1 MENGNLRPRKLLPL
15 LFLVSLSL
23 NFSTSS
29 FAQSNEIIF
38 ADQGAE
44 WTPSIRSAFY
54 TQDQGS
60 RIMPLKWMQA
70 LKRSDG
76 NGFLQDELTEY
87 GYLSNPDT
95 PGIPVGFTV
104 AQHRGNA
111 SIGMTCAACHT
122 RQIEV
127 QGQKIRID
135 GGPGIVDFQSFLSS
149 LDEAVGIIVN
159 DSTAFTQFSESVI
172 GAQATSTQKL
182 ELKQEL
188 DLWYLRFHT
197 LMEAALPDIPW
208 GPSRL
213 DAVSMIFNRLAG
225 LDIGEPPSYLIPE
238 NIAVADAPTRYPFLW
253 NAARQ
258 DHTQWLGFSKNGNSL
273 FGLARNLGEVYG
285 VFAEFHPVKSNSI
298 FREHNYL
305 KNNSANFEG
314 LEKVEDAIWLLGPP
328 KWPWP
333 LDQQLVEKGKEV
345 FSRSND
351 AGGCVGCHGIKR
363 GEIRFGKKSTWKTP
377 IQNVGTDTR
386 ECEILNRTV
395 KTGVLEGA
403 KIPIVGDKLKSED
416 LVFNV
421 LATAVVNTI
430 LQHGI
435 FSSASESARAS
446 AAATTDEVE
455 LNSPYQDVE
464 SAFDVELFQTQLTSN
479 VEEGCKYESRVMEGI
494 WAAAPYLHNGS
505 VSSLEELL
513 KPANERALE
522 FMIGTDYD
530 IDSVGMAIEQSRF
543 GYTLVTT
550 GCDDINS
557 GNSRCGHEFG
567 TDLDPEEKRA
577 LIEYLKFL

>member
-1 MENGNLRPRKLLPL
+1 MEIRILRSRGII
-15 LFLVSLSL
+15 FLVYLVFTTLGSPP
-23 NFSTSS
+23 T
-29 FAQSNEIIF
+29 FAQTNEIVF
-38 ADQGAE
+38 ADQGSE
-44 WTPSIRSAFY
+44 WTPSVRAAFY

-60 RIMPLKWMQA
+60 RIMPLQWMRA
-70 LKRSDG
+70 LKRPDG
-76 NGFLQDELTEY
+76 SGFLHEELAEF

-104 AQHRGNA
+104 AQHRGEA

-122 RQIEV
+122 RQIEA

-135 GGPGIVDFQSFLSS
+135 GGPGIVDFQGFLSS
-149 LDEAVGIIVN
+149 LDVAVARVVKN
-159 DSTAFTQFSESVI
+159 PDAFSQFSVAVI
-172 GAQATSTQKL
+172 GAQATPAQKL
-182 ELKQEL
+182 KLKE
-188 DLWYLRFHT
+188 DVELWYLRFHT
-197 LMEAALPDIPW
+197 LMEAALPEVPW

-238 NIAVADAPTRYPFLW
+238 NIARADAPTRYPFLW

-258 DHTQWLGFSKNGNSL
+258 DYTQWPGFSKNGNAL

-285 VFAEFHPVKSNSI
+285 VFAEFHPVKVSSI
-298 FREHNYL
+298 FRDYDYL
-305 KNNSANFEG
+305 KNNSANFKG
-314 LEKVEDAIWLLGPP
+314 LEAVEDAIWLIGPP

-333 LDQQLVEKGKEV
+333 LDQQLVQKGKEI
-345 FSRSND
+345 FSRPND

-386 ECEILNRTV
+386 ECEILKRTV

-421 LATAVVNTI
+421 LATAVVNSI
-430 LQHGI
+430 LQHGL
-435 FSSASESARAS
+435 FSSTSESARTSLAVPT
-446 AAATTDEVE
+446 ADVE
-455 LNSPYQDVE
+455 LVSPYQDVE
-464 SAFDVELFQTQLTSN
+464 SAFDLEQFQTQLSLS
-479 VEEGCKYESRVMEGI
+479 VSEGCKYESRVMEGI

-505 VSSLEELL
+505 VRSLEELL
-513 KPANERALE
+513 KPANERAAEIEL
-522 FMIGTDYD
+522 GTDYD
-530 IDSVGMAIEQSRF
+530 IDAVGMSEEQSRF

-550 GCDDINS
+550 GCDDLNS

-567 TDLDPEEKRA
+567 TDLSDEDKRA
-577 LIEYLKFL
+577 LLEYLKFL